1 MGKIGL
7 LSEHIANQIAAGEV
21 VERPSSVVKELVE
34 NSIDAG
40 STRIDVT
47 IEEGG
52 LQLIR
57 VADNGSGMDAEDSE
71 LAFQR
76 HATSKIATNKDL
88 ISIRT
93 LGFRGEALPS
103 IASVSRLECVTS
115 SVETGLARKISI
127 EGGTI
132 RSVEETAAS
141 RGTEVTV
148 KELFF
153 NTPARLKYMKTIQTE
168 LGHVSDYIYRLSL
181 AHPQIAFSLKHNG
194 NLLLHT
200 LGNGDLLQVIAAI
213 YGTAVGK
220 QMLPLQAE
228 SLDYMLS
235 GYIAKPEMTR
245 ANRSGISSIVNGR
258 YVRNFS
264 LNQALMQGYHTLL
277 PINRFPVAVL
287 QISMD
292 PALVDV
298 NVHPSKLEVRFSKEA
313 ELIAFIEAE
322 VKRALGR
329 EVLIPQGAKPAV
341 PKGAYIQEQLE
352 LTRVSEAAG
361 QPERAKIVERHDG
374 RSWSNPS
381 SQVQETVSP
390 YRSNTDR
397 GRQAMRPQAGGS
409 EYDAQARNFDS
420 GRPKPTPQEQRQ
432 AAGNFMNV
440 LPASGQSELPK
451 LPEFPGLTPIGQMH
465 GTYLVAQNP
474 DGLFL
479 IDQHAAHERIHY
491 EYFYERFGNPTDAS
505 QELLVPITL
514 EFTPSEA
521 AVIGDKLA
529 LFEQSGVYLEAF
541 GGNTFLVRAH
551 PHWFPG
557 GEEKSIIED
566 MCEWILTEKK
576 SVDIAKLREKSA
588 ILCSCKASIKANQSL
603 SILEME
609 TLLDRLAAC
618 RNPYTCPHGRPIV
631 VSFSTY
637 ELEKMFKRVM

>member
-1 MGKIGL
+1 MGKIQL

-34 NSIDAG
+34 NSVDAG
-40 STRIDVT
+40 STRIDVS

-57 VADNGSGMDAEDSE
+57 VSDNGSGMEAGDSE

-76 HATSKIATNKDL
+76 HATSKIATSKDL
-88 ISIRT
+88 FSIRT

-115 SVETGLARKISI
+115 AVESGLGRKISI

-132 RSVEETAAS
+132 RSAQETASS

-148 KELFF
+148 RELFF

-168 LGHVSDYIYRLSL
+168 LGHVSDYLYRLAL
-181 AHPQIAFSLKHNG
+181 AHSGIAFSLKHNG
-194 NLLLHT
+194 NLLLQT
-200 LGNGDLLQVIAAI
+200 LGNGDMLQVIAAI

-228 SLDYMLS
+228 SLDYGLS
-235 GYIAKPEMTR
+235 GFIAKPEMTR
-245 ANRSGISSIVNGR
+245 ANRGGISTIVNGR
-258 YVRNFS
+258 YVRNFA
-264 LNQALMQGYHTLL
+264 LNQALLQGYHTLL
-277 PINRFPVAVL
+277 PINRFPVAVM
-287 QISMD
+287 QITMD
-292 PALVDV
+292 PSLVDV

-313 ELIAFIEAE
+313 ELTSFIEAE
-322 VKRALGR
+322 VKRTLGQQ
-329 EVLIPQGAKPAV
+329 VLIPQGAKPTL
-341 PKGAYIQEQLE
+341 PKGAFVQEQLE
-352 LTRVSEAAG
+352 LTR
-361 QPERAKIVERHDG
+361 IVE
-374 RSWSNPS
+374 PS
-381 SQVQETVSP
+381 VQLNSAQPRQQERMNVQPLIKEADTA
-390 YRSNTDR
+390 YRPSHEMN
-397 GRQAMRPQAGGS
+397 RQPTRYPLAEAGSSRPNLQ
-409 EYDAQARNFDS
+409 Q
-420 GRPKPTPQEQRQ
+420 QRQ
-432 AAGNFMNV
+432 ATENFMG
-440 LPASGQSELPK
+440 L
-451 LPEFPGLTPIGQMH
+451 LPEAVNSGTSGLPSFPSLTPIGQLH
-465 GTYLVAQNP
+465 GTYLVAQN
-474 DGLFL
+474 DGGLYL

-491 EYFYERFGNPTDAS
+491 EYYYERFGNPAEAS

-521 AVIGDKLA
+521 VQIGEKLA
-529 LFEQSGVYLEAF
+529 LFEQAGVYLEAF

-551 PHWFPG
+551 PHWFPD
-557 GEEKSIIED
+557 GEEKAIIEE
-566 MCEWILTEKK
+566 MCEWILIEKK
-576 SVDIAKLREKSA
+576 AVDIAKLREKSS

-603 SILEME
+603 GLLEME